1 MSDSFE
7 AAIGRPRTSG
17 GAAAARRLSP
27 ALGRFVRHRLAIL
40 GTATVFLLILSAVFA
55 PNVAPRNP
63 LYIDLLHR
71 FSPPLSGPFI
81 LGTDPLGR
89 DLLSRLIYAG
99 RISLTVGFAAMLVS
113 AVVGTAVGM
122 LAAYRGGLIDAI
134 LMRFTDVAFSLP
146 SIFLLLL
153 LAAFIPPSVVSITL
167 IIGFTSWMPMARL
180 VRGQVLTVLKLDYI
194 ESARAGGAG
203 DLRVVLRHLLP
214 NSTAPMV
221 VAATLNVADA
231 ILAESYVSYLGYGI
245 QPPFASWGNM
255 LNNAQSYFVSAP
267 WLAIFPGLMITLAVT
282 SINFIGDGLRDALD
296 PRLRT

>member
-1 MSDSFE
+1 MSDSLG
-7 AAIGRPRTSG
+7 AAIGQARFG
-17 GAAAARRLSP
+17 GAVRVRRVSP
-27 ALGRFVRHRLAIL
+27 ALGRFLHHRLAIL
-40 GTATVFLLILSAVFA
+40 GAVVVFFMILTAIFA
-55 PNVAPRNP
+55 PDVAPRNP
-63 LYIDLLHR
+63 LYIDLVHR
-71 FSPPLSGPFI
+71 FSPPLRGSFV

-113 AVVGTAVGM
+113 AVVGTAIGM
-122 LAAYRGGLIDAI
+122 LAAYRGGTIDAV

>member
-1 MSDSFE
+1 MSESLG
-7 AAIGRPRTSG
+7 ATIGRARTR
-17 GAAAARRLSP
+17 GAARARRVSP
-27 ALGRFVRHRLAIL
+27 ALARFLRHRLAIL
-40 GTATVFLLILSAVFA
+40 GTVTVFLLVLSAVFA
-55 PNVAPRNP
+55 PAVAPRNP

-71 FSPPLSGPFI
+71 FSPPLSGPFV
-81 LGTDPLGR
+81 LGADPLGR

-122 LAAYRGGLIDAI
+122 LAAYRGGAIDAV

-153 LAAFIPPSVVSITL
+153 LAAFIPPSVASITL

-194 ESARAGGAG
+194 EAARAGGAG

-255 LNNAQSYFVSAP
+255 LNNAQSYFASAP
-267 WLAIFPGLMITLAVT
+267 WLAIFPGLLITLAVT